1 MKRKN
6 LVKLV
11 SAYMS
16 CLILTTPLY
25 SSASAVE
32 PNSKKGDIKNTV
44 LKVGGAIAGVVG
56 ITTLVGVLY
65 NKLSN
70 NNNNSESNNTNTNA
84 CKPNSNSNTTLSTF
98 EENFLEFKGTNK
110 PDGDFFN
117 NPKNYTHILMS
128 KINSLK
134 KHVMVVEKSVVDEN
148 FLRDIGSNGDT
159 VVVNAANRWGTG
171 GGGVCGVIFKA
182 MGLDWTVTE
191 VENWKRRTGKDE
203 IGTGNVFIHPSYELG
218 KNVKSVK
225 YVMQTV
231 GPDFRECN
239 VHEGYEKLYEA
250 YYNTI
255 ILAAFKGVKNVV
267 MPAISMGIFL
277 GNASGE
283 ECSII
288 ALTAIADALETLEQ
302 EHLQT
307 NFMVYLCDFKSDT
320 ETSNFFKKCEILL
333 KS

>member
-6 LVKLV
+6 LIKLV

-70 NNNNSESNNTNTNA
+70 NTN
-84 CKPNSNSNTTLSTF
+84 

-225 YVMQTV
+225 YIMQTV

-307 NFMVYLCDFKSDT
+307 NFMVYLCDFKSGT
-320 ETSNFFKKCEILL
+320 EASNFFKKCEILL